1 MTMRSGVSKATNV
14 PEPET
19 APQDEATAASTVWIG
34 VATDSRWRWTYAIA
48 FVLVLASGFA
58 AALFNPA
65 LSRSPDERF
74 SDGRWAEAYQRSFD
88 AASPLLAPARTAWG
102 IIDTGLFGQG
112 RPGVLVGE
120 QGWLYSREEYATVPD
135 AEAAIEATVA
145 RIAAVRSAL
154 AEQGVNLVVALVPA
168 KAAMVP
174 EHVPAPLPAAAAER
188 YEALVTQL
196 HHAGVIVSDLR
207 STLGRLPDGTPAY
220 LRTDT
225 HWTSEG
231 AAAAAA
237 SIASTIDAY
246 APFSELGQ
254 RRYRTEVGPAETHW
268 GDLTVFLDLGPLLPR
283 FGPPPD
289 LLAVPQTRSL
299 DPASSDL
306 LGPVEV
312 SVALVGTSYS
322 ADPSWN
328 AVGALREALGVDVVD
343 ASISGLGPWEP
354 MRRYLEG
361 EAFVTA
367 RPEVIVWEFPE
378 RYATLEG
385 YVPESA
391 TW

>member
-1 MTMRSGVSKATNV
+1 MRSGANETANV
-14 PEPET
+14 PEPGT
-19 APQDEATAASTVWIG
+19 AQEDAATASSEVWIG

-48 FVLVLASGFA
+48 FALVLVSGFA
-58 AALFNPA
+58 AALLNPA

-74 SDGRWAEAYQRSFD
+74 SDGSWAEAYQRSFD

-112 RPGVLVGE
+112 RLGVLVGE
-120 QGWLYSREEYATVPD
+120 EGWLYSREEYATVPD
-135 AEAAIEATVA
+135 ATSAIEATVA
-145 RIAAVRSAL
+145 RIASVRSSL
-154 AEQGVNLVVALVPA
+154 AEQGVELVVALVPA

-174 EHVPAPLPAAAAER
+174 EQAPAPLPAAAAER
-188 YEALVTQL
+188 YEALMTRL
-196 HHAGVIVSDLR
+196 RDAGVIVSDLR
-207 STLGRLPDGTPAY
+207 PPLAGLADGTAAY

-225 HWTSEG
+225 HWTPSG

-237 SIASTIDAY
+237 TIARTINEH
-246 APFSELGQ
+246 APFADLGQ
-254 RRYRTEVGPAETHW
+254 RRYRTEVGPAEEHW

-283 FGPPPD
+283 FGPPAD
-289 LLAVPQTRSL
+289 LLAVPQTHSL

-312 SVALVGTSYS
+312 PVALVGTSYS
-322 ADPSWN
+322 ADARWN
-328 AVGALREALGVDVVD
+328 AVGALREALGTDVID
-343 ASISGLGPWEP
+343 AALSGLGPWEP

-367 RPEVIVWEFPE
+367 RPELVIWEFPE

-385 YVPESA
+385 HVPESA